1 VRSTSMSRSVTRR
14 SLLGAA
20 LAAPAVAR
28 AFGDASRFIPAVAQH
43 GGTWDLRAS
52 GLRRLAWELQRRT
65 SVEVVLEARA
75 TPLDS
80 PKLFELPFL
89 YLSSDRELPAFT
101 PAQTENLRR
110 YLTFGGFV
118 FADANDGS
126 AGTGFD
132 ASFRRELAKVLPQVQ
147 PRPLPATH
155 VVFKSFFLLDTA
167 PGRLLN
173 VAQLDAWTI
182 GKRAAVIY
190 SQNDVMGALARDESG
205 SYEFEVTP
213 GGERQREYATRLAIN
228 IAMYALCLD
237 YKDDG
242 VHILEIMRRRR

>member
-1 VRSTSMSRSVTRR
+1 MSRFLSRR
-14 SLLGAA
+14 SV
-20 LAAPAVAR
+20 LAAGLATPGFAS

-43 GGTWDLRAS
+43 SGTWDVRAS

-65 SVEVVLEARA
+65 SVEAILEARA

-80 PKLFELPFL
+80 PKLFELPFV

-101 PAQTENLRR
+101 AAQTENLRR

-126 AGTGFD
+126 IGSGFD
-132 ASFRRELAKVLPQVQ
+132 ASFRREMAKVLPQVQ

-167 PGRLLN
+167 PGRFLN
-173 VAQLDAWTI
+173 SAQLDAWTI

-205 SYEFEVTP
+205 TYEYEVTP
-213 GGERQREYATRLAIN
+213 GGERQREYAARLAIN

>member
-1 VRSTSMSRSVTRR
+1 MFS
-14 SLLGAA
+14 GAA
-20 LAAPAVAR
+20 AVSKAH

-43 GGTWDLRAS
+43 AGTWDVRSS

-65 SVEVVLEARA
+65 SVESILEARA
-75 TPLDS
+75 FPLES
-80 PKLFELPFL
+80 PRLFDLPFL
-89 YLSSDRELPAFT
+89 YLSSDRELPPLSLT
-101 PAQTENLRR
+101 QVENLRR
-110 YLTFGGFV
+110 YLTFGGFL

-126 AGTGFD
+126 DGSGFD
-132 ASFRRELAKVLPQVQ
+132 ASFRREMARVLPQNV

-173 VAQLDAWTI
+173 VAQLQTWSV

-205 SYEFEVTP
+205 NFEFEVSP

-228 IAMYALCLD
+228 IAMYSLCLD

-242 VHILEIMRRRR
+242 VHLLEIMKRRR

>member
-1 VRSTSMSRSVTRR
+1 MRFSSKMITRR
-14 SLLGAA
+14 SLLATAA
-20 LAAPAVAR
+20 LTPTLAR

-43 GGTWDLRAS
+43 AGSWDVRAS

-65 SVEVVLEARA
+65 SIEVVLEARA
-75 TPLDS
+75 TPIES
-80 PKLFELPFL
+80 PALFELPFL
-89 YLSSDRELPAFT
+89 YLSSDRELPPFT
-101 PAQTENLRR
+101 SGQIEALRR
-110 YLTFGGFV
+110 YVTVGGFI

-126 AGTGFD
+126 VNSGFD
-132 ASFRRELAKVLPQVQ
+132 ASFRREMARVLPQVKA
-147 PRPLPATH
+147 RPLPATH

-167 PGRLLN
+167 PGRLLS

-205 SYEFEVTP
+205 SFEFEVMP

-242 VHILEIMRRRR
+242 VHLIEIMRRRR

>member
-1 VRSTSMSRSVTRR
+1 MRSRSVTRR
-14 SLLGAA
+14 ALLLSSL
-20 LAAPAVAR
+20 APAIAR

-43 GGTWDLRAS
+43 SGTWDVRAS

-65 SVEVVLEARA
+65 SVESILEARA

-80 PKLFELPFL
+80 PRLFELPFL

-110 YLTFGGFV
+110 YLTFGGFL
-118 FADANDGS
+118 FADANESSD
-126 AGTGFD
+126 ANGFD
-132 ASFRRELAKVLPQVQ
+132 QSFRRELARVLPQT
-147 PRPLPATH
+147 PLAQVPSTH

-173 VAQLDAWTI
+173 KPWLEAATI
-182 GKRAAVIY
+182 GRRAAVLY
-190 SQNDVMGALARDESG
+190 SQNDVMGALNRDDG
-205 SYEFEVTP
+205 GTFEFEPVP

-228 IAMYALCLD
+228 TVMYAMCLD
-237 YKDDG
+237 YKDDA
-242 VHILEIMRRRR
+242 VHLPMIMKRRR

>member
-1 VRSTSMSRSVTRR
+1 MLAS
-14 SLLGAA
+14 A

-43 GGTWDLRAS
+43 AGTWDTRAS

-65 SVEVVLEARA
+65 SVESILEARA
-75 TPLDS
+75 VPLES
-80 PKLFELPFL
+80 PKLFELPFV

-101 PAQTENLRR
+101 PPQLENLRR

-126 AGTGFD
+126 NGNGFD
-132 ASFRRELAKVLPQVQ
+132 QSFRKLMSEVLPQVQ

-155 VVFKSFFLLDTA
+155 VVFKTFFLLDTA
-167 PGRLLN
+167 PGRYLTS
-173 VAQLDAWTI
+173 AQLDAWTI

-205 SYEFEVTP
+205 TFEYEVTP

-228 IAMYALCLD
+228 IAMYSLCLD

>member
-1 VRSTSMSRSVTRR
+1 MSRFLSRR
-14 SLLGAA
+14 SVLAA
-20 LAAPAVAR
+20 GLAAPGFAH

-43 GGTWDLRAS
+43 SGTWDVRAS

-65 SVEVVLEARA
+65 SVEAILEARA

-80 PKLFELPFL
+80 PKLFELPYV

-101 PAQTENLRR
+101 AAQTENLRR

-126 AGTGFD
+126 IGSGFD
-132 ASFRRELAKVLPQVQ
+132 ASFRREMAKVLPQVQ

-167 PGRLLN
+167 PGRFLN
-173 VAQLDAWTI
+173 SAQLDAWSV

-205 SYEFEVTP
+205 TYEYEVTP
-213 GGERQREYATRLAIN
+213 GGERQREYAPRVAIN